1 MEVHVKYVNKICA
14 IAVII
19 LTALALLID
28 CAFVYLKYFRK
39 QPTTVS
45 GAFIG
50 NQVDP
55 ITGEELPLLQINCY
69 SRNNGKGSQLIEYR
83 LNGFSE
89 STYQTIYGR
98 GAQLAVD
105 NNQWYKGFFETND
118 GNSWHSAQE
127 LNREYVL
134 PIKINGDKYGIR
146 LAPYRRVDRREINIW
161 RGIRGIFTGKGLRQF
176 IQIQTTNV
184 DNTYGAFMSWC
195 GEFART
201 QSNGYGD
208 YYISAV
214 DLGAYFD
221 LLKYEDGKYKDV
233 VTYDDNNQSMYYFSV
248 GVHYDY
254 RGCEFAKQSMFG
266 SVFGDSNYNS
276 SGIESVEYWRADSV
290 TKLTKE
296 DYTIRYSSE
305 FGGNLIS
312 VNKEILTKK
321 YAKDV
326 QYDIDINIDDYD
338 NLLGIDWY
346 GFYGLNIDTLR
357 ITSSSNCTF
366 KLMDNS
372 LIDTDIDKFVKSDT
386 VTLDISDN
394 AYNGG
399 YLL

>member
-1 MEVHVKYVNKICA
+1 MKYINKICA

-39 QPTTVS
+39 QPTTLS

-55 ITGEELPLLQINCY
+55 ITGEELPLLQINYY
-69 SRNNGKGSQLIEYR
+69 SGNNRKGSQLIEYR

-89 STYQTIYGR
+89 STYQTMYSR
-98 GAQLAVD
+98 GAQLVTNTD
-105 NNQWYKGFFETND
+105 DFYYGYFDTNNGK
-118 GNSWHSAQE
+118 SWHSAQE

-146 LAPYRRVDRREINIW
+146 LAPSRRVDRYDFNIW
-161 RGIRGIFTGKGLRQF
+161 RGLGGLFTGKGF
-176 IQIQTTNV
+176 SKFSQIQTTNV
-184 DNTYGAFMSWC
+184 DNTYGSFMTWC

-221 LLKYEDGKYKDV
+221 LLKFEDGKYKDV

-254 RGCEFAKQSMFG
+254 RGVEFAKQSMFN
-266 SVFGDSNYNS
+266 SVYGDSNYNS
-276 SGIESVEYWRADSV
+276 SGVESVEYWRADSIV
-290 TKLTKE
+290 KLTKN
-296 DYTIRYSSE
+296 DFIIRYSSD

-326 QYDIDINIDDYD
+326 QYDVVININDYD
-338 NLLGIDWY
+338 NLIGIDWY
-346 GFYGLNIDTLR
+346 GFYGINIDTLR
-357 ITSSSNCTF
+357 ITSQSDLTF
-366 KLMDNS
+366 KLLDNS
-372 LIDTDIDKFVKSDT
+372 LVDTDIDVFIKSDT

-399 YLL
+399 NLI

>member
-1 MEVHVKYVNKICA
+1 MKYVNKICA
-14 IAVII
+14 IAVTI

-39 QPTTVS
+39 QPTTIS

-50 NQVDP
+50 NQIDP

-69 SRNNGKGSQLIEYR
+69 SRNNGKGSILVEYR
-83 LNGFSE
+83 LNGYSE
-89 STYQTIYGR
+89 TTYQTIYGR

-105 NNQWYKGFFETND
+105 NNQSYKGFFDTNN
-118 GNSWHSAQE
+118 GRSWSGSQP
-127 LNREYVL
+127 LNQEYVL
-134 PIKINGDKYGIR
+134 PIKIGEEKYGLR
-146 LAPYRRVDRREINIW
+146 LAKYRRVDRQVTDVW
-161 RGIRGIFTGKGLRQF
+161 GGIRGFFAGRGLNFTK
-176 IQIQTTNV
+176 TETVNV
-184 DNTYGAFMSWC
+184 ENTYDSFMTWC
-195 GEFART
+195 MEFAHT
-201 QSNGYGD
+201 QSSGYGD
-208 YYISAV
+208 FYISAV

-221 LLKYEDGKYKDV
+221 LLKYDGKKYNDV

-276 SGIESVEYWRADSV
+276 SGIESVEYWRADSIA
-290 TKLTKE
+290 KLTKE
-296 DYTIRYSSE
+296 DFIVRYSTE
-305 FGGNLIS
+305 FGGNFIS
-312 VNKEILTKK
+312 VNKEVLSKK
-321 YAKDV
+321 YAKNV

-346 GFYGLNIDTLR
+346 GFYGLDIDTLR
-357 ITSSSNCTF
+357 ITSKSDCTF

-372 LIDTDIDKFVKSDT
+372 LVDTDIDTFIKSDT

-399 YLL
+399 ALL